1 MKKRKPLRF
10 AIGVGLILLGLSWYI
25 PGVAADTAGAI
36 LERRLHILSRYN

>member
-1 MKKRKPLRF
+1 MTKKKALRR

-36 LERRLHILSRYN
+36 LERRLHIMSRYN